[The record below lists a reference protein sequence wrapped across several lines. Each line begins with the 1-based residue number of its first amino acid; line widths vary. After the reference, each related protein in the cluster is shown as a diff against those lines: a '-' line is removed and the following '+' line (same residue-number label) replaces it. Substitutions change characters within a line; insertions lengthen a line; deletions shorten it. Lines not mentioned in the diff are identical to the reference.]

1 MRSHDKVFWGWWAV
15 LFLLSSLWAL
25 ANPLMASPDEP
36 AHTVKAAAVARG
48 QLLGEDTQG
57 GTAVDVPYFYRL
69 VTAYPTCYMFV
80 PDEPAGCD
88 IVPTEELDAASDAVT
103 PAGRYNPLYYS
114 VVGLPTLL
122 PAGDGALYAM
132 RILSAALTT
141 FFVALGLR
149 ALAQTGPAPWAVPG
163 LAGALTPMVV
173 FLTSTVNPAA
183 IEITAAFALWSLL
196 LALLR
201 HPDPALVRSR
211 MWWVALATTFF
222 VNARGLS
229 LLYCAVLVAAVLLVS
244 PWRSFLDVVRT
255 RAAWPPLAVVVL
267 ACVAAAGWVVGT
279 NSLGSGDAVNHPDL
293 TFVPAA
299 KLTFFAWDG
308 FVLNMVG
315 QFGWMDTPLE
325 GWVLMAFAAG
335 SAFVVL
341 AALAVG
347 RWRDRAGVVA
357 VAAATFALPVV
368 VHASQAHF
376 LGFIW
381 QGRYILPVA
390 IGVPVLAAYVLH
402 GRSQEVPVAWA
413 PAVRRIGAQV
423 AVVLGALL
431 AFVQL
436 AAFLENLHRY
446 VNGETGGWFS
456 LAPDAWLPPVPL
468 ALLLP
473 LGLVAT
479 VAFGVLVA
487 WTARQP
493 GPHPAVPAPGGE
505 SVAADEHATAAPG
518 RDLPDPDTRDDRT
531 AEPGR
536 PAVGSV
542 GSAG

>member
-1 MRSHDKVFWGWWAV
+1 VKSHDKVFWGWWAV
-15 LFLLSSLWAL
+15 LLLLASVWSV

-48 QLLGEDTQG
+48 QLLGEDTTG
-57 GTAVDVPYFYRL
+57 GTGVDVPYFYRL

-88 IVPTEELDAASDAVT
+88 LVPTEELDAPSDTVT

-114 VVGLPTLL
+114 IVGLPTLL
-122 PAGDGALYAM
+122 PEGDGALYAM

-149 ALAQTGPAPWAVPG
+149 ALAQTGPAAWAVPG

-183 IEITAAFALWSLL
+183 IEITAAFALWCQL

-211 MWWVALATTFF
+211 MWWIALSTTFF

-229 LLYCAVLVAAVLLVS
+229 LLYCAVLVAVVLLVS

-255 RAAWPPLAVVVL
+255 RAAWAPLAAVVV
-267 ACVAAAGWVVGT
+267 ACGAAAAWVVGT
-279 NSLGSGDAVNHPDL
+279 NSLGSGSAVNHPDL
-293 TFVPAA
+293 TFLPAA
-299 KLTFFAWDG
+299 KMTVLAWDD

-325 GWVLMAFAAG
+325 AWVLMAYAAG
-335 SAFVVL
+335 AAFVVL

-347 RWRDRAGVVA
+347 RWRDRAGIVL

-390 IGVPVLAAYVLH
+390 VGVPVLAAFVVH
-402 GRSQEVPVAWA
+402 RRAQGVPAAWS
-413 PAVRRIGAQV
+413 PGVRRIGVQV
-423 AVVLGALL
+423 AVVVGSLL

-436 AAFLENLHRY
+436 AAFAENLHRY
-446 VNGETGGWFS
+446 VNGEDGGWFS

-468 ALLLP
+468 GLLIP
-473 LGLVAT
+473 LG
-479 VAFGVLVA
+479 VL
-487 WTARQP
+487 
-493 GPHPAVPAPGGE
+493 
-505 SVAADEHATAAPG
+505 ATAAFGAVVAWSARLPAPAPADG
-518 RDLPDPDTRDDRT
+518 VDGSGDSRDSGDAGDADGSRG
-531 AEPGR
+531 AGR

-542 GSAG
+542 A

>member
-1 MRSHDKVFWGWWAV
+1 MKTHDKVFWGWWAV
-15 LFLLSSLWAL
+15 LLLLSSTWAL

-48 QLLGEDTQG
+48 QLLGEDTVG

-88 IVPTEELDAASDAVT
+88 IVPTEDLDSPSDAVT

-132 RILSAALTT
+132 RILSAVLTT

-183 IEITAAFALWSLL
+183 IEITAAFALWCLL

-211 MWWVALATTFF
+211 MWWVALATAFF

-244 PWRSFLDVVRT
+244 PWRSFLEVVRT
-255 RAAWPPLAVVVL
+255 RAAWPPLAAVVV

-279 NSLGSGDAVNHPDL
+279 NSLGSGEAVNHPDL

-299 KLTFFAWDG
+299 KLTVFAWDG

-341 AALAVG
+341 AALAAG
-347 RWRDRAGVVA
+347 RWRERAGVLA

-390 IGVPVLAAYVLH
+390 IGVPVLAAFVLH
-402 GRSQEVPVAWA
+402 RRAQDVPAAWL
-413 PAVRRIGAQV
+413 PGVRRIGVRV
-423 AVVLGALL
+423 AVVVGSLL

-446 VNGETGGWFS
+446 VNGEDGGWFS

-468 ALLLP
+468 PLLLL

-479 VAFGVLVA
+479 VGFGAVIV
-487 WTARQP
+487 WSARLGTSAP
-493 GPHPAVPAPGGE
+493 VAPGADAAGAA
-505 SVAADEHATAAPG
+505 SLPTAPAADASDPG
-518 RDLPDPDTRDDRT
+518 ADPVG
-531 AEPGR
+531 PGR
-536 PAVGSV
+536 PAVGTV
-542 GSAG
+542 GSLG

>member
-1 MRSHDKVFWGWWAV
+1 MKTHDKVFWGWWAA
-15 LFLLSSLWAL
+15 LLLLSTLWAV

-48 QLLGEDTQG
+48 ELLGEDVDG
-57 GTAVDVPYFYRL
+57 GTAVDVPYFFNM
-69 VTAYPTCYMFV
+69 VTAYPTCYMFQS
-80 PDEPAGCD
+80 DEPANCE
-88 IVPTEELDAASDAVT
+88 IAAREALDAPTGAVT
-103 PAGRYNPLYYS
+103 PAGRYNPLYYA
-114 VVGLPTLL
+114 VVGLPSLL
-122 PAGDGALYAM
+122 PEGDGALYAM

-183 IEITAAFALWSLL
+183 IEITAAFALWCQL

-211 MWWVALATTFF
+211 MWWIALSTTFF

-229 LLYCAVLVAAVLLVS
+229 LLYCAVLVAVVLLVS

-255 RAAWPPLAVVVL
+255 RAAWPPLAVVVV
-267 ACVAAAGWVVGT
+267 ACLAAAGWVVGT
-279 NSLGSGDAVNHPDL
+279 NSLGSGSAVNHPDL

-299 KLTFFAWDG
+299 RATVLAWDG

-325 GWVLMAFAAG
+325 GWVRMAFAAG
-335 SAFVVL
+335 AAFVVL

-347 RWRDRAGVVA
+347 RWRDRLGLAA
-357 VAAATFALPVV
+357 VAAATFAVPVV
-368 VHASQAHF
+368 IHASQAHF

-390 IGVPVLAAYVLH
+390 VGVPVLAAFVLH
-402 GRSQEVPVAWA
+402 GRSREVPVAVA
-413 PAVRRIGAQV
+413 PLVRRVGLQV
-423 AVVLGALL
+423 AVVVGSLL

-436 AAFLENLHRY
+436 AAFLANLHRN
-446 VNGETGGWFS
+446 VNGVDGGWFS
-456 LAPDAWLPPVPL
+456 LAPDAWLPPLPVPL
-468 ALLLP
+468 VLL

-479 VAFGVLVA
+479 AAFGAVVVWSARLGTVTDG
-487 WTARQP
+487 TAD
-493 GPHPAVPAPGGE
+493 GTAP
-505 SVAADEHATAAPG
+505 DRPAAPQAHDG
-518 RDLPDPDTRDDRT
+518 DDDGT
-531 AEPGR
+531 VGSGR
-536 PAVGSV
+536 PAAVSP
-542 GSAG
+542 A

>member
-1 MRSHDKVFWGWWAV
+1 VKPHDKIFWGWWAA
-15 LFLLSSLWAL
+15 LLLLSWVWAV

-36 AHTVKAAAVARG
+36 AHTVKAASVVRG
-48 QLLGEDTQG
+48 ELLGEDTAA
-57 GTAVDVPYFYRL
+57 GTAVDLPYFFAM

-80 PDEPAGCD
+80 PDEPANCE
-88 IVPTEELDAASDAVT
+88 VPATDELDAPADVVT

-114 VVGLPTLL
+114 VVGLPSLL
-122 PAGDGALYAM
+122 PEGDGALYAM
-132 RILSAALTT
+132 RLLSAVLTT

-149 ALAQTGPAPWAVPG
+149 ALAQTGPAAWAVPA

-183 IEITAAFALWSLL
+183 IEITAAFALWCQL

-211 MWWVALATTFF
+211 MWWVALSATFF

-229 LLYCAVLVAAVLLVS
+229 LLYCALLVAAVLLVS

-267 ACVAAAGWVVGT
+267 ACVAAAAWVVGT
-279 NSLGSGDAVNHPDL
+279 NSLGSGSAVNHPDL
-293 TFVPAA
+293 TFRPAA
-299 KLTFFAWDG
+299 RLTVLAWDG

-335 SAFVVL
+335 AGFAVL

-347 RWRDRAGVVA
+347 RWRDRAGIAA
-357 VAAATFALPVV
+357 VAAATFLVPVV

-390 IGVPVLAAYVLH
+390 VGVPVLAAFVLH
-402 GRSQEVPVAWA
+402 AGTRDVPAGWA
-413 PAVRRIGAQV
+413 PAVRRVGVQV
-423 AVVLGALL
+423 AVVVGSLL

-436 AAFLENLHRY
+436 AAFLANLHRN
-446 VNGETGGWFS
+446 VNGVDGGWFT
-456 LAPDAWLPPVPL
+456 LAPDAWLPPLPVPVVLVL
-468 ALLLP
+468 ALVAAAGFGAVVVWSAR
-473 LGLVAT
+473 LGGEVEPARPGAT
-479 VAFGVLVA
+479 
-487 WTARQP
+487 
-493 GPHPAVPAPGGE
+493 APGEHRHDG
-505 SVAADEHATAAPG
+505 ADDGGADGDGPVGT
-518 RDLPDPDTRDDRT
+518 
-531 AEPGR
+531 GR
-536 PAVGSV
+536 PAVASP
-542 GSAG
+542 A